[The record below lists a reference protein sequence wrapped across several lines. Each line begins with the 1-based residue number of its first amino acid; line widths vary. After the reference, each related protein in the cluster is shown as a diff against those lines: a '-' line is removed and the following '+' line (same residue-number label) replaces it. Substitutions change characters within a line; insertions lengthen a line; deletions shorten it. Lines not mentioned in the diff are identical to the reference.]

1 VTVSQ
6 KAALSLLI
14 SVFLF
19 AGFAVLAY
27 TGLFD
32 LVEARFYNPAITKS
46 LNREVSLDSETVRD
60 FLVELQNRF
69 SETLNEPAVRRSI
82 LPNQSAEDI
91 FERSRIYGVL
101 LESLGGLQS
110 VRFVDSG
117 GIRIHFS
124 TAAQDIQSQD
134 RLSIAY
140 RNYNEDPG
148 NIPFNTV
155 EVPAQGSIKYTFD
168 DERERIVLSFPFYD
182 SLEVY
187 RGTALFTISV
197 RAVTERL
204 IGKGRIKAGED
215 VFIIA
220 NPPGIVSGLPG
231 TTRTNILSRISSVWS
246 EGFLTLTPLN
256 SAASETTLALI
267 SSKTDQGIFV
277 GRMVNENLLAFPPTM
292 KVILLVSVF
301 LTLYLAIFFFFNIRQ
316 DTLTVIQNR
325 LKGLQISLIE
335 QYYDR
340 KGDVDWTH
348 WLRELEQRREDIR
361 AEVKRGIRTGQ
372 GRRSEE
378 DLDSLIDKSWDELLA
393 VIGGRRNAVTG
404 IDEEKLQSILNRILQ
419 ATPGLPTPSAAV
431 QSEPRPLPAAVPAG
445 PAGKAEGVEE
455 AEEAEDLEEL
465 EEIEEPEEAEV
476 LEELEEIGGPDEG
489 ADTAEPVE
497 ELEELTEAG
506 EDEPVQSGGLLAA
519 AEKASTVNNGSPG
532 LGDDDI
538 PYITESGGLDLGDQD
553 LDSVMSTLGA
563 DDEPAELEELGAEDG
578 ELEEAEAPEETE
590 TSSASP
596 NVSMED
602 LAALASQIEFSPV
615 MELDETGEQEDPLD
629 TDFEIVSPVTTML
642 SNIANI
648 AIESDPEETGE
659 IAPPDPAAAG
669 LPEAVFSATGLD
681 DTDDMDDTEDME
693 PVDMESEEPAISAEK
708 TENEKKK
715 PFQ

>member
-60 FLVELQNRF
+60 FLIELQNRF

-91 FERSRIYGVL
+91 FERTRLYGVL

-117 GIRIHFS
+117 GIRVHFS
-124 TAAQDIQSQD
+124 TAAQDVQSQD
-134 RLSIAY
+134 RLSVAY

-148 NIPFNTV
+148 NIPFDTV

-168 DERERIVLSFPFYD
+168 EERERIVLSFPFYD

-220 NPPGIVSGLPG
+220 SPPGIVSGLPG
-231 TTRTNILSRISSVWS
+231 TARTNILSRISSVWN
-246 EGFLTLTPLN
+246 EGFLSLTPLN
-256 SAASETTLALI
+256 SAASETTLALV

-277 GRMVNENLLAFPPTM
+277 GRLVNENLLAFPPTM

-301 LTLYLAIFFFFNIRQ
+301 LTLYLAIFFSFNIRQ

-361 AEVKRGIRTGQ
+361 AEVKRGIRTSQ

-378 DLDSLIDKSWDELLA
+378 DIDSLIDKSWDELLT
-393 VIGGRRNAVTG
+393 VIGGRRNAGTG

-419 ATPGLPTPSAAV
+419 AAPGLPTPSPAV
-431 QSEPRPLPAAVPAG
+431 QPEPPAAVPAK
-445 PAGKAEGVEE
+445 PAGKAEAAEE
-455 AEEAEDLEEL
+455 AEELEEL
-465 EEIEEPEEAEV
+465 EEIEEPEEAEE
-476 LEELEEIGGPDEG
+476 LEELEEIGGPEEA

-497 ELEELTEAG
+497 ELEELTDAG

-519 AEKASTVNNGSPG
+519 AEKASAPDKDSLALKDN
-532 LGDDDI
+532 DI
-538 PYITESGGLDLGDQD
+538 PYITESGGLDLADQD
-553 LDSVMSTLGA
+553 LDSVMSTLSA
-563 DDEPAELEELGAEDG
+563 DDEPAELEELEELDAEDG
-578 ELEEAEAPEETE
+578 ELEEAKGPEEPE
-590 TSSASP
+590 TSSVSSTSP
-596 NVSMED
+596 LED

-615 MELDETGEQEDPLD
+615 TELDEADEQEDPLD

-648 AIESDPEETGE
+648 AIEPDLEETEE
-659 IAPPDPAAAG
+659 IAPADPTADG
-669 LPEAVFSATGLD
+669 LPEAVFSETGLD
-681 DTDDMDDTEDME
+681 ELEDLEDLE
-693 PVDMESEEPAISAEK
+693 PVDMESGEPAISTEK
-708 TENEKKK
+708 TESEKKK
-715 PFQ
+715 QLQ